1 MGKYFVRVEKKD
13 KPGEFDF
20 VEVDDTKLE
29 VPEDLVTSHPKYKE
43 VVESDIKRR
52 KRIKELQEELSKVEV
67 EKPEEAVAGATVVP
81 PDPAAPVQPLNKDEL
96 YNEFLA
102 RLEAQRVE
110 RENAVKLKEAK
121 LKSIAKAHKL
131 PDSTIEALRMA
142 NDPEAL
148 ASFLERSP
156 LRFDDSVGGAP
167 SEADKDA
174 LQANILKNLG
184 LDGE

>member
-1 MGKYFVRVEKKD
+1 MGKYFVRVEKED
-13 KPGEFDF
+13 KPGEFEF

-29 VPEDLVTSHPKYKE
+29 IPDDLVTSHPKYKE
-43 VVESDIKRR
+43 VVDSDIKRR
-52 KRIKELQEELSKVEV
+52 KRIKELQEELSKAGA
-67 EKPEEAVAGATVVP
+67 EKPEEEAAGATP
-81 PDPAAPVQPLNKDEL
+81 TSPDPAQPVQSLNKDEL
-96 YNEFLA
+96 YNEFVA

-110 RENAVKLKEAK
+110 RENAAKLEEAK

-131 PDSTIEALRMA
+131 PESALEALRMA

-148 ASFLERSP
+148 ATFLERAP

-184 LDGE
+184 LDGD